1 MGRLRACCRLR
12 RFLGPPPP
20 PQAPPPGQLLARG
33 SNAGAAHLPPFSRLF
48 SSASAAA
55 AIAPHDARDS
65 GLGGSAYWAWIRAA
79 TESAPAPSPPQEEE
93 DEGPARYIPVKAYF
107 LSTSIDLKSMQ
118 AEHGNDIVPPSTRSL
133 NYIALRYSEFP
144 PEIMNIGVKDN
155 RFCYRYVVVFQY
167 GSAVLFNIADHEA
180 EYYLDI
186 IRKHASGWLAEMRK
200 DEISCHCFLSTVTEL
215 WHMPLGIAL
224 FDSSLCSGRKPSL
237 TTWMKGGLDYIV
249 LKSLDTDG
257 IRIISSVLGQS
268 IALDHYIRQVD
279 DMVEEF
285 TEINR
290 VMEKTGNFTMQRKK
304 LFQLVGKANSNLAD
318 VIIRLGLFDRSEIA
332 WKNANYAQILEYL
345 REEYELN
352 QRFGSLDFKLKFVEH
367 NIHFLQEVLQNRRSD
382 LLEWG
387 VIILLI
393 IEIAISL
400 YEIVKD
406 SMIS

>member
-1 MGRLRACCRLR
+1 MGRLRACRHHLR
-12 RFLGPPPP
+12 RLLETRPPPRIP
-20 PQAPPPGQLLARG
+20 TPARLP
-33 SNAGAAHLPPFSRLF
+33 HLPARVSPF
-48 SSASAAA
+48 SSAVAVAATA
-55 AIAPHDARDS
+55 SHDARDS
-65 GLGGSAYWAWIRAA
+65 GLGSSAYWAWIRAA
-79 TESAPAPSPPQEEE
+79 AEAAPAPAPPQEEE
-93 DEGPARYIPVKAYF
+93 EEGLSRYIPVKAYF
-107 LSTSIDLKSMQ
+107 LSTSIDLKSLQ
-118 AEHGNDIVPPSTRSL
+118 AEHGSDVVPPSTRSL

-144 PEIMNIGVKDN
+144 PEIMSIGVKDN

-180 EYYLDI
+180 EHYLDM
-186 IRKHASGWLAEMRK
+186 IRNHASGWLPEMRK
-200 DEISCHCFLSTVTEL
+200 DDYAVVE
-215 WHMPLGIAL
+215 
-224 FDSSLCSGRKPSL
+224 KPFL

-249 LKSLDTDG
+249 LKYLDTDG

-290 VMEKTGNFTMQRKK
+290 IMEKTGDFTMKRKK

-367 NIHFLQEVLQNRRSD
+367 NVHFLQEVLQNRRSNF
-382 LLEWG
+382 LEWG
-387 VIILLI
+387 VIILLA
-393 IEIAISL
+393 IEIVISL
-400 YEIVKD
+400 YEIIKD
-406 SMIS
+406 SSMMS